1 MNHIRQVRTP
11 VGSVVA
17 TAASTAGLP
26 LTVQVLCRVAH
37 GYLSLF
43 KNIRIINAEHI
54 PKAGPVIIVANH
66 AAAYDPVCLQVACK
80 DRLIRFM
87 EAREYY
93 DRILLKPL
101 YRLAGA
107 IPVNRTGNDTAS
119 IRTALR
125 ELSRDGCVG
134 VFPEGRISEDGQL
147 HEAQQGVALLAL
159 LSKAS
164 VVPAYIQGTGPFL
177 GMIRDFLKF
186 DDVTVR
192 FGPSL
197 RFDDLAPGHG
207 DKTVRDA
214 ALKRIM
220 DALVRLRGEPKSLKA
235 A

>member
-1 MNHIRQVRTP
+1 
-11 VGSVVA
+11 
-17 TAASTAGLP
+17 
-26 LTVQVLCRVAH
+26 
-37 GYLSLF
+37 LF
-43 KNIRIINAEHI
+43 KNLKVVHAEYI
-54 PKAGPVIIVANH
+54 PKTGPVIIVANH

-93 DRILLKPL
+93 DWVLLKPL

-107 IPVNRTGNDTAS
+107 IPVNRTGNDTAG

-125 ELSRDGCVG
+125 ELTQNGCIG
-134 VFPEGRISEDGQL
+134 VFPEGRISEDGRL
-147 HEAQQGVALLAL
+147 HEARQGVALLAL
-159 LSKAS
+159 LSHAV
-164 VVPAYIQGTGPFL
+164 VVPAYIQGTSPFL

-192 FGPSL
+192 FGPPL
-197 RFDDLAPGHG
+197 RFDDLAAGHG
-207 DKTVRDA
+207 HKVIRDA

-220 DALVRLRGEPKSLKA
+220 EALERLRGQSNSRRA